1 MRRLLLLDVDD
12 ESSCAERE
20 MVCEH
25 LAHLVGPLEHRERP
39 EFDRAVPDRCPA
51 GQGVQAPLVV
61 DEVLM
66 RRRRMV
72 GELREPDSRLVAGSG
87 MADAPMIAWT
97 IPTSSGACGT
107 RWNDSSRCTWP

>member
-12 ESSCAERE
+12 ESSCAEGE

-25 LAHLVGPLEHRERP
+25 LAHLVGPLEHRERA

-51 GQGVQAPLVV
+51 GQGVQTPLVV

-72 GELREPDSRLVAGSG
+72 GELREPDSRLVPGQRYG
-87 MADAPMIAWT
+87 
-97 IPTSSGACGT
+97 
-107 RWNDSSRCTWP
+107 